1 MISQRENPSEK
12 RQCHPSLDDELAQS
26 HTSTSPTDA
35 SYDVQLQDD
44 FMHPDK
50 EGSEHVALAGD
61 SLWVAR
67 PRNPFIIFRCEYVR
81 RHSRMGRRARGTGAP
96 AEKSLSKR
104 AAEAWHQLS
113 DEEKNHFKA
122 LAEDERR
129 EHARLYPYYRFRP
142 VKRPRSKRSPHPRIV
157 SVTNLLEQCSDQKAE
172 REASP
177 RPNARDASV
186 HDVPELA
193 SSLPRSLL
201 SPSEF
206 SPGVQTCP
214 LVRFQRGLTGYLPPP
229 HMTPSIDYLSHP
241 GMIRVS
247 LFFFFF
253 FEAGI
258 DEVLLATSYSV
269 RF

>member
-1 MISQRENPSEK
+1 MISQRENTSEK
-12 RQCHPSLDDELAQS
+12 RQCHPSLDDELAWS

-35 SYDVQLQDD
+35 SYDVQLQGDSV
-44 FMHPDK
+44 HPDK
-50 EGSEHVALAGD
+50 EESEHVASAD

-67 PRNPFIIFRCEYVR
+67 PRNAFIIFRCEYVR
-81 RHSRMGRRARGTGAP
+81 RHSRMSRRARGTGAP
-96 AEKSLSKR
+96 VEKSLSKR

-113 DEEKNHFKA
+113 NEERDHFKA

-142 VKRPRSKRSPHPRIV
+142 VKRPQSKRSPHPRVV
-157 SVTNLLEQCSDQKAE
+157 SVTNLLEQIFDEEAE

-177 RPNARDASV
+177 SPNARDVSV
-186 HDVPELA
+186 HNVPKLA

-201 SPSEF
+201 SPCEF
-206 SPGVQTCP
+206 LPGVQACP
-214 LVRFQRGLTGYLPPP
+214 LVRFQQGSTGHLPPP

-241 GMIRVS
+241 GIVRVS

-253 FEAGI
+253 WKPE
-258 DEVLLATSYSV
+258 LTRYC
-269 RF
+269 